1 MSSAANAQSDSPEY
15 AHIDN
20 KASNHNQESAN
31 GMKNINYNAAAN
43 SSAST
48 TANSIDSHFSN
59 ITFEE
64 LRQLNDKF
72 IKERNWGQ
80 FRSPRNVLL
89 AMVGEVGELAE
100 IFQWKG
106 EVSEGLPE
114 LSPEEREH
122 VGQEVSDILIYLTD
136 FASRCKIDLPAAAM
150 KKMEAN
156 ARKYPADKVYGK
168 ANKYTDYQ

>member
-1 MSSAANAQSDSPEY
+1 MSSAANAPSETPEY
-15 AHIDN
+15 AQIDDQ
-20 KASNHNQESAN
+20 ASNQNKKSTN
-31 GMKNINYNAAAN
+31 GMKNTSHNAAAS
-43 SSAST
+43 SSASA
-48 TANSIDSHFSN
+48 TANSKNSHFSN

-72 IKERNWGQ
+72 IKERNWDQ
-80 FRSPRNVLL
+80 FHSPRNVLL

-122 VGQEVSDILIYLTD
+122 VGQEVSDILIYLID